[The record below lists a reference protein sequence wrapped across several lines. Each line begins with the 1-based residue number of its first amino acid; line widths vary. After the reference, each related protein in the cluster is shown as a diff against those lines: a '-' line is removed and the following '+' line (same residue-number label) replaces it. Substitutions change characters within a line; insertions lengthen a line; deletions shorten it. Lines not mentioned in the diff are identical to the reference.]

1 MIRLPLAYLYKGAA
15 LEQFVFI
22 LVLLLIGIAL
32 QKMDAPVD
40 FAKSLN
46 FFVIYVSLPATVL
59 IQVPKIHLDISA
71 LGVILIPWILVPIVV
86 AIVIAMTKN
95 HPPHVRAA
103 LLLVM
108 PLGNTS
114 FVGIPIVHTLLGEEA
129 IPYVLMYDQF
139 GSFLILSLYGSAIIA
154 RYETGRIHKQ
164 HIAKKLLLFPPFVFL
179 IFALIFGKMPHSA
192 QPYIQQ
198 LSSTLVPLALIS
210 VGYSLQ
216 FRGEIDY
223 PLLSKALMVKLI
235 VMPFFAFGFLYAMG
249 VEPLALKTAV
259 LESGMPSM
267 ITAGALAI
275 AAGFAPALSAALV
288 GYGIL
293 VSLVT
298 LPLIA
303 YLMERLF

>member
-1 MIRLPLAYLYKGAA
+1 M
-15 LEQFVFI
+15 EQFAFI
-22 LVLLLIGIAL
+22 IALLLIGVAL
-32 QKMDAPVD
+32 QKGDAPVD

-59 IQVPKIHLDISA
+59 IQVPKIHFDLSA
-71 LGVILIPWILVPIVV
+71 LGVILMPWLLLPIVIG
-86 AIVIAMTKN
+86 IVVVMTR
-95 HPPHVRAA
+95 HYPPHVRAA

-139 GSFLILSLYGSAIIA
+139 GTFLILSLYGAAVIA
-154 RYETGRIHKQ
+154 RYETGLFHKRL
-164 HIAKKLLLFPPFVFL
+164 IVKKLLLFPPFIFL
-179 IFALIFGKMPHSA
+179 ILALLFGEMPVAAH
-192 QPYIQQ
+192 PYLKL
-198 LSSTLVPLALIS
+198 LSSTLVPLALVS
-210 VGYSLQ
+210 VGYSMK
-216 FRGEIDY
+216 FGGEVDY
-223 PLLSKALMVKLI
+223 GLFAKSLVLKLAIMPLI
-235 VMPFFAFGFLYAMG
+235 AFGILFSVG
-249 VEPLALKTAV
+249 TEPLALKTAV

-288 GYGIL
+288 GYGII

-298 LPLIA
+298 LPLIV
-303 YLMERLF
+303 YVMERVL

>member
-1 MIRLPLAYLYKGAA
+1 V
-15 LEQFVFI
+15 EQFAFI
-22 LVLLLIGIAL
+22 IALLLIGIAL
-32 QKMDAPVD
+32 QKAPAPVD

-59 IQVPKIHLDISA
+59 IQVPKIHFDLSA
-71 LGVILIPWILVPIVV
+71 FGVILIPWLLLP
-86 AIVIAMTKN
+86 IVIALVILMTRN
-95 HPPHVRAA
+95 YPPHVRAA

-139 GSFLILSLYGSAIIA
+139 GTFLMLSLYGAAVIA
-154 RYETGRIHKQ
+154 RYETGAFHKRL
-164 HIAKKLLLFPPFVFL
+164 IMKKLLFFPPFIFL
-179 IFALIFGKMPHSA
+179 VFALVYGEMPSLT
-192 QPYIQQ
+192 QPYLKL
-198 LSSTLVPLALIS
+198 LSSTLVPLALVS
-210 VGYSLQ
+210 VGYSMK
-216 FRGEIDY
+216 FGGEIDY
-223 PLLSKALMVKLI
+223 GLFARSLVLKLVIMPLI
-235 VMPFFAFGFLYAMG
+235 AFGVLFAMG
-249 VEPLALKTAV
+249 TDPLALKTAV

-275 AAGFAPALSAALV
+275 AAGFAPRLSAALV
-288 GYGIL
+288 GYGIV

-303 YLMERLF
+303 YVMERIC

>member
-1 MIRLPLAYLYKGAA
+1 M
-15 LEQFVFI
+15 EQFIFI
-22 LVLLLIGIAL
+22 VALLAIGILL
-32 QKMDAPVD
+32 QKTDAPID

-59 IQVPKIHLDISA
+59 IQVPKIHFDLSA
-71 LGVILIPWILVPIVV
+71 LGVILIPWLLLPIVI
-86 AIVIAMTKN
+86 AIVIAMTRN

-139 GSFLILSLYGSAIIA
+139 GTFLILSLYGAAVIA
-154 RYETGRIHKQ
+154 RYETGTFHKRL
-164 HIAKKLLLFPPFVFL
+164 IMKKLLLFPPFIFL
-179 IFALIFGKMPHSA
+179 LFALIFGQMPIGA
-192 QPYIQQ
+192 QPYLQT
-198 LSSTLVPLALIS
+198 LASTLVPLALVS
-210 VGYSLQ
+210 VGYSMK
-216 FRGEIDY
+216 FGAEVDY
-223 PLLSKALMVKLI
+223 GLFAQSLVLKLI
-235 VMPFFAFGFLYAMG
+235 IMPFVAFGILFAMG
-249 VEPLALKTAV
+249 TDPLALKTAV

-275 AAGFAPALSAALV
+275 AAGFAPELSAALV
-288 GYGIL
+288 GYGIV

-298 LPLIA
+298 LPLIT
-303 YLMERLF
+303 YVLERVY

>member
-1 MIRLPLAYLYKGAA
+1 

-22 LVLLLIGIAL
+22 IALLLIGIFL
-32 QKMDAPVD
+32 QKMEAPAD
-40 FAKSLN
+40 FSKSLN

-59 IQVPKIHLDISA
+59 IQVPKIHFDFSA
-71 LGVILIPWILVPIVV
+71 LGVILIPWILVPIVA
-86 AIVIAMTKN
+86 AIVIAMTRN

-139 GSFLILSLYGSAIIA
+139 GTFLILSLYGAAVIA
-154 RYETGRIHKQ
+154 RYETGGFHKRL
-164 HIAKKLLLFPPFVFL
+164 ILKKLLFFPPFIFL
-179 IFALIFGKMPHSA
+179 ISALIFGEMPSSA
-192 QPYIQQ
+192 QPYLQM
-198 LSSTLVPLALIS
+198 LSSTLVPLALVS
-210 VGYSLQ
+210 VGYSLR
-216 FRGEIDY
+216 FGGEIDY
-223 PLLSKALMVKLI
+223 PLFTKALALKLI
-235 VMPFFAFGFLYAMG
+235 IMPLIAFGILFAMG

-275 AAGFAPALSAALV
+275 ASGFAPALSAALV

-293 VSLVT
+293 ISLIT
-298 LPLIA
+298 LPFIL
-303 YLMERLF
+303 YFMEKFV

>member
-1 MIRLPLAYLYKGAA
+1 M
-15 LEQFVFI
+15 EQFAFI
-22 LVLLLIGIAL
+22 IALLLIGVAL
-32 QKMDAPVD
+32 QKASAPVD

-59 IQVPKIHLDISA
+59 IQVPKIHFDLSA
-71 LGVILIPWILVPIVV
+71 LGVILIPWLLLP
-86 AIVIAMTKN
+86 IVIALVILMTRN
-95 HPPHVRAA
+95 HPPQTRAA

-129 IPYVLMYDQF
+129 IGYVLMYDQF
-139 GSFLILSLYGSAIIA
+139 GTFLMLSLYGAAVIA
-154 RYETGRIHKQ
+154 RYETGAFHKRL
-164 HIAKKLLLFPPFVFL
+164 IMKKLLFFPPFIFL
-179 IFALIFGKMPHSA
+179 VFALVFGDMPSLT
-192 QPYIQQ
+192 QPYLKL
-198 LSSTLVPLALIS
+198 LSSTLVPLALVS
-210 VGYSLQ
+210 VGYSMK
-216 FRGEIDY
+216 FGGEVDY
-223 PLLSKALMVKLI
+223 GLFSRSLVLKLVIMPLI
-235 VMPFFAFGFLYAMG
+235 AFGVLFAMG
-249 VEPLALKTAV
+249 TDPLALKTAV

-288 GYGIL
+288 GYGIV

-303 YLMERLF
+303 YVMERIC